1 MTIMRSKKDAKEKKS
16 NLPGIF
22 AAAAIGILQFLEVF
36 LLYRKTQNGEVISG
50 RLSSGQ
56 PTAFLLQC
64 LMEFLFPAVL
74 LILFALVLKKD
85 FFVTMYMTLKG
96 RWQRISAA
104 VLIAAI
110 LGFTVYGLAVK
121 PDKVSILLSLLYYL
135 VIIAF
140 AEEFVIRDACTYFL
154 QDASWPLRYLLPNFF
169 FALPHLFNYAGWG
182 AINSGVLIN
191 FLFNGILLGYVL
203 GGCLLQLL
211 KEKSGSIWLPVLLHC
226 LMDYSII
233 LKY

>member
-1 MTIMRSKKDAKEKKS
+1 MKSKDTKKKKID
-16 NLPGIF
+16 LPGILI
-22 AAAAIGILQFLEVF
+22 ATAIGIIQFLEVF
-36 LLYRKTQNGEVISG
+36 LFYRKTQNDEVISV

-56 PTAFLLQC
+56 PMAFLLQC
-64 LMEFLFPAVL
+64 LQEFLFPAIL
-74 LILFALVLKKD
+74 LILFARALKKD
-85 FFVTMYMTLKG
+85 FFPSMYMTLKG
-96 RWQRISAA
+96 KWQRITAA
-104 VLIAAI
+104 VLITVI
-110 LGFTVYGLAVK
+110 LGFTVYGLATK
-121 PDKVSILLSLLYYL
+121 SDRVSILFSLFYYL

-154 QDASWPLRYLLPNFF
+154 RGASWPLRYFLPNIF

-182 AINSGVLIN
+182 EISSGMLLN
-191 FLFNGILLGYVL
+191 FLFNGVLGYVAF
-203 GGCLLQLL
+203 GCLLQFL

>member
-1 MTIMRSKKDAKEKKS
+1 MSLLFMTTKEKRS

-22 AAAAIGILQFLEVF
+22 AALAIGIIQVLDVF
-36 LLYRKTQNGEVISG
+36 LFYRKTQNGDVISV

-56 PTAFLLQC
+56 PMAFLLQC
-64 LMEFLFPAVL
+64 LLEFLFPAVL
-74 LILFALVLKKD
+74 LILFALVLKRD
-85 FFVTMYMTLKG
+85 FFSSMYMKLKG
-96 RWQRISAA
+96 KWQRITAGI
-104 VLIAAI
+104 LIAAI
-110 LGFTVYGLAVK
+110 LGFTIYGLAVK
-121 PDKVSILLSLLYYL
+121 PDKGSILLSLFYYL
-135 VIIAF
+135 VIVAF

-154 QDASWPLRYLLPNFF
+154 RDASWPLRYLLPNFF
-169 FALPHLFNYAGWG
+169 FALPHVFNYAGWG
-182 AINSGVLIN
+182 TINGGVLIN

-203 GGCLLQLL
+203 SGCLLQLL

>member
-1 MTIMRSKKDAKEKKS
+1 MITKEKRSK
-16 NLPGIF
+16 LPGIF
-22 AAAAIGILQFLEVF
+22 AALAIGIIQVLDVF
-36 LLYRKTQNGEVISG
+36 LFYRKTQNGDVISV

-56 PTAFLLQC
+56 PAAFLMQC
-64 LMEFLFPAVL
+64 LLEFLFPAVL

-85 FFVTMYMTLKG
+85 FFSRMYMTLKG
-96 RWQRISAA
+96 RWQRITAA

-121 PDKVSILLSLLYYL
+121 PDKVSILLSLFYYL
-135 VIIAF
+135 VIVAF

-154 QDASWPLRYLLPNFF
+154 REASWPLRYLLPNFF

-182 AINSGVLIN
+182 EIGSAVLLN
-191 FLFNGILLGYVL
+191 FLLNGVLGYVAY
-203 GGCLLQLL
+203 GCLMQLL
-211 KEKSGSIWLPVLLHC
+211 KEKSGTIWLPVLLHC

>member
-1 MTIMRSKKDAKEKKS
+1 MTIIRNKKDAKEKRN
-16 NLPGIF
+16 NLLGIF
-22 AAAAIGILQFLEVF
+22 AALAIGIIQFFDVF
-36 LLYRKTQNGEVISG
+36 LLYRRIQNGEVISV
-50 RLSSGQ
+50 RLSSEQ
-56 PTAFLLQC
+56 PLAFLLQC

-85 FFVTMYMTLKG
+85 FFSSMYMTLKG
-96 RWQRISAA
+96 RWQRITAA

-121 PDKVSILLSLLYYL
+121 PDKVSILLSLFYYL

-140 AEEFVIRDACTYFL
+140 AEEFVIRDTCTYFL
-154 QDASWPLRYLLPNFF
+154 RDASWPLRYLLPNFF
-169 FALPHLFNYAGWG
+169 FALPHLFNYAGWD
-182 AINSGVLIN
+182 AINGGVLIN
-191 FLFNGILLGYVL
+191 FLFNGVLLGYVL

-211 KEKSGSIWLPVLLHC
+211 KEKSISIWLPVLLHC